1 MISIE
6 NVTVA
11 FGGFTLLDQISFVL
25 NRSERIALAGKN
37 GAGKSTLLKIMAG
50 LQQPTS
56 GVVSLPKGVSIGY
69 LPQQMKLSDSR
80 TVREEAAL
88 AFDHLQT
95 MEKELEALH
104 TEMAERT
111 DYESDDYQSIIERAT
126 DLQEILQIS
135 GIHNFEAEVEKTL
148 IGLGFLRS
156 DFDRPTHEFSGGWR
170 MRIEL
175 AKILLQAP
183 DILLLDEPTN
193 HLDIDAIRWLE
204 NFCSSHSSALMLVA

>member
-88 AFDHLQT
+88 AFDHLQ
-95 MEKELEALH
+95 
-104 TEMAERT
+104 
-111 DYESDDYQSIIERAT
+111 IGRA
-126 DLQEILQIS
+126 
-135 GIHNFEAEVEKTL
+135 HV
-148 IGLGFLRS
+148 
-156 DFDRPTHEFSGGWR
+156 
-170 MRIEL
+170 
-175 AKILLQAP
+175 
-183 DILLLDEPTN
+183 
-193 HLDIDAIRWLE
+193 
-204 NFCSSHSSALMLVA
+204 

>member
-183 DILLLDEPTN
+183 DILLLDRKSTRLN
-193 HLDIDAIRWLE
+193 
-204 NFCSSHSSALMLVA
+204 SSHL

>member
-50 LQQPTS
+50 LQKPTS

-183 DILLLDEPTN
+183 DID
-193 HLDIDAIRWLE
+193 RK
-204 NFCSSHSSALMLVA
+204 SVV